1 MDVRVVS
8 YLSQQMMNALASRPS
23 VLRQSSSVL
32 LLFELSMVMLWME
45 REKKKE
51 VQHPSRERRD
61 AVSVPHHKLRCEKRD
76 GVPVLIETGG

>member
-8 YLSQQMMNALASRPS
+8 YLFQQMMNALASRPS

-32 LLFELSMVMLWME
+32 LFELSMVMLWME

-51 VQHPSRERRD
+51 VSRERRD